1 MRQKMKTKGM
11 RKDRGAGL
19 IILIIVLAFLLS
31 VGILLLFVTGTGSLV
46 AGNVRLQE
54 RAFNAA
60 EAGFDA
66 VFRLMN
72 DNIISGAF
80 SDFAGQYRT
89 DFGGSAN
96 VLDAPFLSYDVP
108 NPLYFRRLT
117 DEELWEDIENNPGDT
132 IFFNQPL
139 PNDNSLRYTVFL
151 INDEAP
157 GVAANDKD
165 CLVVCIGKAG
175 ENTYA
180 RIEVKIEIQEST

>member
-1 MRQKMKTKGM
+1 MKTKGM
-11 RKDRGAGL
+11 RKERGAGL
-19 IILIIVLAFLLS
+19 IILILVLAFLLG
-31 VGILLLFVTGTGSLV
+31 VGTLLLFVTGTGSQV

-72 DNIISGAF
+72 DNIINGVI
-80 SDFAGQYRT
+80 SDFSGQYRT
-89 DFGGSAN
+89 DFGGSVN
-96 VLDAPFLSYDVP
+96 VLDVPLLSYDVP

-117 DEELWEDIENNPGDT
+117 DEELWEDIETNPADT
-132 IFFNQPL
+132 IFFNQTL
-139 PNDNSLRYTVFL
+139 PHDSSLSYTVFL

-157 GVAANDKD
+157 GVTVNDKD

-175 ENTYA
+175 DNTYA
-180 RIEVKIEIQEST
+180 RIEILIEIQQST

>member
-1 MRQKMKTKGM
+1 MKNQGM

-19 IILIIVLAFLLS
+19 IILIIVLAFLLG
-31 VGILLLFVTGTGSLV
+31 VGILLIFITGTGSQV

-66 VFRLMN
+66 VFRLLN
-72 DNIISGAF
+72 DNIIGGTI
-80 SDFAGQYRT
+80 SDFSAQYRT

-96 VLDAPFLSYDVP
+96 VLDVPFLSYDVP

-117 DEELWEDIENNPGDT
+117 DEELWEDVKADT
-132 IFFNQPL
+132 ANAIFIDQPL
-139 PNDNSLRYTVFL
+139 PNDDSLRYTVFL

-157 GVAANDKD
+157 GTTPNDRD
-165 CLVVCIGKAG
+165 CLIVCIGKAG

-180 RIEVKIEIQEST
+180 RIEILIEIQST

>member
-1 MRQKMKTKGM
+1 MKTNAT

-19 IILIIVLAFLLS
+19 IILIIVLAFLLV
-31 VGILLLFVTGTGSLV
+31 VGILLIFVTGTGSQV
-46 AGNVRLQE
+46 AGNIRQQE
-54 RAFNAA
+54 RAFNVA

-66 VFRLMN
+66 AFALIN
-72 DNIISGAF
+72 ENITSGLI
-80 SDFAGQYRT
+80 SDFSGQYRT
-89 DFGGSAN
+89 DFSGSAN
-96 VLDAPFLSYDVP
+96 VLDVPFLSYDVP

-117 DEELWEDIENNPGDT
+117 DEELWQDIENNPADT

-157 GVAANDKD
+157 GVAVNDKD

-175 ENTYA
+175 DNTYA
-180 RIEVKIEIQEST
+180 RIEVKIEIQESM